1 LLRGRFE
8 GLAMV
13 LAVIQGFGTV
23 TEATLSTLA
32 TAIGSEVLGASEMP
46 CELPKII
53 RLISQ

>member
-1 LLRGRFE
+1 
-8 GLAMV
+8 MV
-13 LAVIQGFGTV
+13 LAIIQGFGTV